1 MSDHSVFH
9 SPSLR
14 SQPVPSNTVIK
25 QRRRPIQERSKATV
39 SVILEAAAHVLVERG
54 FDGAST
60 NLIARRAGVSI
71 GSLYQYFPNKE
82 SLVAALIERH
92 FVESMQLMPPALRE
106 GGDLSVRDAVRLA
119 VDFAIEAHRK
129 DPELH
134 QVLMEQ
140 VPRIVS
146 GQVTKL
152 IERMLHGVVYDYL
165 ELHREEIRPQNL
177 RIASFILTQMIE
189 GLTHGAVVHHP
200 EYLVGDELAE
210 EMTELALRYL
220 EK

>member
-1 MSDHSVFH
+1 V
-9 SPSLR
+9 
-14 SQPVPSNTVIK
+14 
-25 QRRRPIQERSKATV
+25 EA
-39 SVILEAAAHVLVERG
+39 ILEAAAQILVERG

-92 FVESMQLMPPALRE
+92 FVESMQLVPQEFRE
-106 GGDLSVRDAVRLA
+106 GREMPVRDAVRLA

-129 DPELH
+129 SPELH

-146 GQVTKL
+146 GQVTQL
-152 IERMLHGVVYDYL
+152 IERMLHGIVYDYL
-165 ELHREEIRPQNL
+165 ETHREEIRPRNL
-177 RIASFILTQMIE
+177 RIAAFILTQMIE

-200 EYLVGDELAE
+200 EYLLGDELAE

-220 EK
+220 ER

>member
-1 MSDHSVFH
+1 V
-9 SPSLR
+9 PANR
-14 SQPVPSNTVIK
+14 VINQRKRPV
-25 QRRRPIQERSKATV
+25 QERSKATV
-39 SVILEAAAHVLVERG
+39 SAILEAAAQVLVERG

-92 FVESMQLMPPALRE
+92 FVESMQLMPSELRE
-106 GGDLSVRDAVRLA
+106 GSDVSVREAVRLA

-146 GQVTKL
+146 AQVTKL

-165 ELHREEIRPQNL
+165 EVHRDEIRPRNL
-177 RIASFILTQMIE
+177 RIASFIMTQMIE